1 MKRVFAVLF
10 HLDYLVLAATAI
22 PAVAFADESP
32 KMDSAESILL
42 AAPIAWVEGPRSLD
56 ANPAG
61 LGYRTRF
68 GAEMAVSS
76 GRPES
81 DLVGLGGYLGAFG
94 LAAGGRLVFTDT
106 GTDAHLAF
114 GFGHQPVEGLSVG
127 MGLRLH
133 APGGSSETYGAF
145 DFGLGLRPTSWL
157 SVAGGVR
164 DLARVEGHADRYSPV
179 VVAGLGLRPFGR
191 RFSLGFDWS
200 YETAADEAP
209 YHYRV
214 AALVEPLDG
223 VRVFA
228 TVDERAAIG
237 AGVSLAFR
245 SGWIGGQGRVAT
257 RDGARFIGWTAATG
271 VTTDQQPTRLVPRR
285 SLAEVEIGAFAENPT
300 RCPLGL
306 GRSQRSFADLLTTLR
321 ALQTDRSVGVV
332 LLRLDGYGSGLAR
345 AEEIRTEIEL
355 LRAAGKPVYAYL
367 EAGGDNVE
375 YYIASACDRIWAHPG
390 GTLSLTGLSSRLT
403 FFKGT
408 LDKLGI
414 EAQFSRIG
422 MYKSSPE
429 RFTQTEPTAPN
440 LRVRNAL
447 LDDRYD
453 RWLAALAAG
462 RETDVDAMRAL
473 VDDGPYP
480 ADLANELGLV
490 DELLY
495 ADEVRDRAKE
505 EAGRPKLAVR
515 EPLKEHRAAVHWRPP
530 RTVAVIHVEGLI
542 NTGKSGRLPFGL
554 LEIAGSD
561 TTVRAIRQAR
571 EDRGIDAIVLR
582 VNSPGGSAFASEE
595 IWREVHRTRG
605 AKPIVVSMGSMAAS
619 GGYFVSCASDRIVA
633 NPSTLTGSI
642 GVYAGK
648 VSLAGLYD
656 KIGITSYRLRRG
668 EHSGLYDLAEPWS
681 PGEYR
686 AVERIVDHLYAD
698 FVEHVR
704 EGRGM
709 ADGAAVDEVA
719 RGRVWTGSQA
729 LEAGLVDE
737 MGGLLRAVEIARE
750 LAGIPPRADVRLVHR
765 PRVGWLSSLELGKGF
780 VEKGEIPIPDDLRAT
795 LSTLALIELQ
805 RQRAATL
812 MLMQGWE
819 VVE

>member
-1 MKRVFAVLF
+1 MKRVFAVLL

-22 PAVAFADESP
+22 PAAALADESP
-32 KMDSAESILL
+32 RMDAPETVLL
-42 AAPIAWVEGPRSLD
+42 PAPVAWVEGPRSLD

-76 GRPES
+76 TRPDS

-94 LAAGGRLVFTDT
+94 FAAGGRLAFTEN
-106 GTDAHLAF
+106 GTDAHVSL
-114 GFGHQPVEGLSVG
+114 GFGHEPVEGLSVG
-127 MGLRLH
+127 VAFRLH
-133 APGGSSETYGAF
+133 APGGSPDTYGAW
-145 DFGLGLRPTSWL
+145 DLGLGLRPTSWL

-164 DLARVEGHADRYSPV
+164 DLARVEGHAERYSPA

-191 RFSLGFDWS
+191 RFSLGFDWR
-200 YETAADEAP
+200 YETAADESP
-209 YHYRV
+209 YHFQV
-214 AALVEPLDG
+214 AAMVEPIDG
-223 VRVFA
+223 VRVFG
-228 TVDERAAIG
+228 TVDEQAAVG
-237 AGVSLAFR
+237 AGVTLVFR
-245 SGWIGGQGRVAT
+245 SGWLGGQGRIAT
-257 RDGARFIGWTAATG
+257 RDGARFTGWTAAVG
-271 VTTDQQPTRLVPRR
+271 LTTDREATRLVPRR

-300 RCPLGL
+300 PFPLGL
-306 GRSQRSFADLLTTLR
+306 RRTPRSFADLLTTLR
-321 ALQTDRSVGVV
+321 SLQTDRSVAAV
-332 LLRLDGYGSGLAR
+332 LLRLDGYNGGLAR
-345 AEEIRTEIEL
+345 AEEIRAEIAQ

-367 EAGGDNVE
+367 ESGGGNVE
-375 YYIASACDRIWAHPG
+375 YYIAAACDRIWAHPG

-403 FFKGT
+403 FFRGT

-429 RFTQTEPTAPN
+429 RFTETGPTEPN

-453 RWLAALAAG
+453 RWLAALATG
-462 RETDVDAMRAL
+462 RGVDEDAMRAL

-480 ADLANELGLV
+480 SDLAADLGLV
-490 DELLY
+490 DGLVY

-505 EAGRPKLAVR
+505 EVGRPHLAVR
-515 EPLKEHRAAVHWRPP
+515 EPLTENPAPAHWRAPY
-530 RTVAVIHVEGLI
+530 TVAVIHIDGLI
-542 NTGKSGRLPFGL
+542 NTGRSGRLPFGL
-554 LEIAGSD
+554 LEITGSD
-561 TTVRAIRQAR
+561 TTVSAIRRAR
-571 EDRGIDAIVLR
+571 EDRSVQAIVLR
-582 VNSPGGSAFASEE
+582 VNSPGGSAFASEQ

-605 AKPIVVSMGSMAAS
+605 EKPIVVSMGSMAAS
-619 GGYFVSCASDRIVA
+619 GGYFVSCATDRIVA

-656 KIGITSYRLRRG
+656 KIGITSYRLQRG
-668 EHSGLYDLAEPWS
+668 EHAGLYDLAEPWS
-681 PGEYR
+681 PSEYR

-709 ADGAAVDEVA
+709 DDVSAVDEVA
-719 RGRVWTGSQA
+719 RGRVWTGQQA
-729 LEAGLVDE
+729 IDAGLVDE
-737 MGGLLRAVEIARE
+737 TGGLLRAVSVARD
-750 LAGIPPRADVRLVHR
+750 LASIPPRADVRLSHR
-765 PRVGWLSSLELGKGF
+765 PRVSWLPSIELGKGF
-780 VEKGEIPIPDDLRAT
+780 VAEPELPIPEDLRAA
-795 LSTLALIELQ
+795 LSTLVLIE
-805 RQRAATL
+805 RKRERASTL
-812 MLMQGWE
+812 MLMAGWE